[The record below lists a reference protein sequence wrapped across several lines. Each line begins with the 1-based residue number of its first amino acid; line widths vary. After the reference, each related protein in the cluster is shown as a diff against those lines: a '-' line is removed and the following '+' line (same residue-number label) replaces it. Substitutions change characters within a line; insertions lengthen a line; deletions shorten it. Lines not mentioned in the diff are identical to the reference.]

1 MKQGWGLMEYK
12 RGSNTKVSKFFNSN
26 EFDCHCGQ
34 CDTTLIDPLLVLR
47 LDILREALGAA
58 IVILSGYR
66 CALRQQQIKEQG
78 LETAKGISTHEQGKA
93 ADIYSRGFSGSHL
106 AFKAKESNFKR
117 IGEAF
122 NWIHVDVKDGEAHWF
137 YKGAET

>member
-1 MKQGWGLMEYK
+1 MEYK
-12 RGSNTKVSKFFNSN
+12 RGSNTKLGKYFNSN

-34 CDTTLIDPLLVLR
+34 CDTTLVDETLIVR
-47 LDILREALGAA
+47 LDILRDAVGAP

-66 CALRQQQIKEQG
+66 CGLRQQQIKDQG
-78 LETAKGISTHEQGKA
+78 LETAKGISTHEEGKA

-117 IGEAF
+117 VGVAF
-122 NWIHVDVKDGEAHWF
+122 NWIHVDVKPGEATWY
-137 YKGAET
+137 YKGAEN